1 MGSGLLTPEDL
12 ADRLPSRPLL
22 TMAHGGC
29 GGLTLQRFRHPPSTI
44 DVPALRDELLV
55 DHLAGPVL
63 VEEDYG
69 TGAVERRWTGPGQV
83 TLTPAGQPV
92 RRILKGRPDVVLL
105 HLAPELLQAVAQEMY
120 GEASGPVQLLHRFAH
135 SDPMADQLVRLLLA
149 EAETPGPSSSLM
161 TESLGRALVIH
172 LLRRHSSLAEAPST
186 RPPPN
191 PAPRVG
197 RVVDQ
202 MRRCLDQELPLSRL
216 AEMMGLSR
224 SQFVRA
230 FRHATGVPPHRFLR
244 GLRIEKAQALLERTE
259 LPVIE
264 VALNCGFGQPGHFA
278 TAFREATGMSPRAWR
293 QARRS

>member
-1 MGSGLLTPEDL
+1 MGSRLLSPEDL

-22 TMAHGGC
+22 TMAHSGC
-29 GGLTLQRFRHPPSTI
+29 SGLTLQRFQHPPSTI

-69 TGAVERRWTGPGQV
+69 TGRLERRWTGPGQV
-83 TLTPAGQPV
+83 TLTPTGQPV

-105 HLAPELLQAVAQEMY
+105 HLAPKLLQAVAQEMY
-120 GEASGPVQLLHRFAH
+120 GEKSDPVQLLHRFAEP
-135 SDPMADQLVRLLLA
+135 DPRADQLVRLLLA

-161 TESLGRALVIH
+161 TESLGQALVIH
-172 LLRRHSSLAEAPST
+172 LLRYHSNLAEAPS
-186 RPPPN
+186 RQMAPD
-191 PAPRVG
+191 PAPRVK
-197 RVVDQ
+197 RVIDQ

-216 AEMMGLSR
+216 AEMTGLSR
-224 SQFVRA
+224 SQLVRT
-230 FRHATGVPPHRFLR
+230 FRHATGVPPHQFLR
-244 GLRIEKAQALLERTE
+244 GLRIEKAQKLLEQTD

-293 QARRS
+293 QARWS